1 LLQFTGYRDHTVIYR
16 CLHRRKILGCLSH
29 FGGQICVAG
38 VAAMGYG
45 AVALAG

>member
-1 LLQFTGYRDHTVIYR
+1 MAGMVATTLV
-16 CLHRRKILGCLSH
+16 LHALGVA
-29 FGGQICVAG
+29 FGRAMRGGTASAWAARLAG